1 MQPDAARTL
10 SRRLAGEL
18 PADWDAGIPTFD
30 VKNGNVA
37 TRVASGAALQGLA
50 ARLPELCGGSAD
62 LAPSN
67 NTLIPAGGDFA
78 ATLRTGRNLRFGVR
92 EHAMGAVLN
101 GMALHGGFVPY
112 GATFLV
118 FSDYMRPA
126 IRLAALM
133 GLHVVYVFT
142 HDSIGLGE
150 DGPTHQPIEHLA
162 ALRAIPNLI
171 VLRPA
176 DAHET
181 AAAWR
186 LAVSH
191 RGGPVAL
198 ALTRQ
203 KAPLLE
209 AEGRAAAA
217 GVPRGAYIVTDS
229 PAARIVLLA
238 SGSEVALAVAAST
251 QLRDAGIAARVV
263 SVPSMELFARAP
275 ASYRERV
282 LPPGIR
288 ARLAIEAA
296 HPQPWWRWVGDAGDV
311 VGMEGFGASAPAE
324 VLFRQFGFTAEHI
337 VERARA
343 VLAR

>member
-1 MQPDAARTL
+1 M
-10 SRRLAGEL
+10 
-18 PADWDAGIPTFD
+18 
-30 VKNGNVA
+30 
-37 TRVASGAALQGLA
+37 
-50 ARLPELCGGSAD
+50 
-62 LAPSN
+62 
-67 NTLIPAGGDFA
+67 
-78 ATLRTGRNLRFGVR
+78 
-92 EHAMGAVLN
+92 
-101 GMALHGGFVPY
+101 
-112 GATFLV
+112 
-118 FSDYMRPA
+118 
-126 IRLAALM
+126 
-133 GLHVVYVFT
+133 
-142 HDSIGLGE
+142 
-150 DGPTHQPIEHLA
+150 
-162 ALRAIPNLI
+162 
-171 VLRPA
+171 
-176 DAHET
+176 
-181 AAAWR
+181 
-186 LAVSH
+186 
-191 RGGPVAL
+191 
-198 ALTRQ
+198 
-203 KAPLLE
+203 
-209 AEGRAAAA
+209 
-217 GVPRGAYIVTDS
+217 TDS